1 MHHADTCELVE
12 QSSYA
17 AELHRAH
24 VERQQRIRAAA
35 FEQKVVAV
43 VEAVKTEAELAKI
56 DDEQADILEKRWTE
70 RQKAHWFSI
79 IEEVGPPRIEDII
92 RAVCKYF
99 SVTRIDLLSARR
111 TRSVT
116 LPRQTGYYL
125 CKILTKNSLPE
136 IGRRFGN
143 RDHTSALSGIRKI
156 ERLRKTDRQLD
167 DDLRAVAASLGETIA

>member
-24 VERQQRIRAAA
+24 VERQQRIKAAA
-35 FEQKVVAV
+35 VGQEVI
-43 VEAVKTEAELAKI
+43 EAVKTPDEVAKI
-56 DDEQADILEKRWTE
+56 DNEQADILEKRWAE
-70 RQKAHWFSI
+70 RQKAQWFSI

-167 DDLRAVAASLGETIA
+167 DDLRAVAASLGATMI